1 MAERSRAGILGGV
14 LIVLVLLA
22 GAAWWFRGDLLRLLA
37 TPEATEVSPEA
48 AAAAEAKLERLRSEG
63 EPARL
68 SSVELTSLIRYRA
81 PAAALETL
89 HEPSVR
95 MSGDTIRLSGRIPTD
110 RLPSHPDL
118 DKVRPFLPDTAPLVI
133 QGQVEPLGAG
143 RAALDIR
150 SVQFAGV
157 PIPPSYYPAM
167 LERLGR
173 KPEPGL
179 PPAAVAVTL
188 PPGVGA
194 ARVEEGH
201 LVLSPPAH

>member
-14 LIVLVLLA
+14 LIVVVLLA
-22 GAAWWFRGDLLRLLA
+22 GAAWWFRGDLVRLLGA
-37 TPEATEVSPEA
+37 PEATEVSPEA
-48 AAAAEAKLERLRSEG
+48 AAAAAAKLDRLRSHG
-63 EPARL
+63 ETAEL
-68 SSVELTSLIRYRA
+68 SSVELTSFIRYRA

-89 HEPSVR
+89 REPSVR

-110 RLPSHPDL
+110 RLPPHPDL
-118 DKVRPFLPDTAPLVI
+118 DRVRAFLPDTAPLVI
-133 QGQVEPLGAG
+133 QGRVEPLGAG
-143 RAALDIR
+143 RVALDIQG
-150 SVQFAGV
+150 VQFAGV

-173 KPEPGL
+173 RPEPGL
-179 PPAAVAVTL
+179 PPAAVAVAL